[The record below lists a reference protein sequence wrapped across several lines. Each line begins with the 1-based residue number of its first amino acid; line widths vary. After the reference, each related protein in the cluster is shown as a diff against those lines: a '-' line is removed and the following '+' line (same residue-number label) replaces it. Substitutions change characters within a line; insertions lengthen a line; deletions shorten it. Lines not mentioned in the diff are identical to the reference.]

1 MTVLTYWQMM
11 SLKPYRATAHWKR
24 IRLQVLNRDAWT
36 CAYCGDQATQVD
48 HVWPRSK
55 GGEDTLDNLV
65 AACERCNYAKRD
77 KTDMVFLA
85 QTSTPPDFVERISP
99 IRTNSDKNGQKAPTK
114 IKKELDSPF
123 SAFDSSGAIDNG

>member
-1 MTVLTYWQMM
+1 MA
-11 SLKPYRATAHWKR
+11 LKPYRATAHWKK

-36 CAYCGDQATQVD
+36 CAYCGDQANQVD

-77 KTDMVFLA
+77 RTDVDVLSKFSVFSKE
-85 QTSTPPDFVERISP
+85 TSTPPDLVERISP
-99 IRTNSDKNGQKAPTK
+99 IRTNSDKNGQKAQTK
-114 IKKELDSPF
+114 IKKEVDSPF
-123 SAFDSSGAIDNG
+123 SAFDSSRGLANG

>member
-1 MTVLTYWQMM
+1 MA
-11 SLKPYRATAHWKR
+11 LKPYRATAHWKR

-77 KTDMVFLA
+77 KTDAVFLGTA
-85 QTSTPPDFVERISP
+85 STPPDRDWE
-99 IRTNSDKNGQKAPTK
+99 TLEA
-114 IKKELDSPF
+114 
-123 SAFDSSGAIDNG
+123 

>member
-1 MTVLTYWQMM
+1 MA
-11 SLKPYRATAHWKR
+11 LKPYRATAHWKR

-36 CAYCGDQATQVD
+36 CAYCGDQAKQVD

-77 KTDMVFLA
+77 KTDAVFLGTA
-85 QTSTPPDFVERISP
+85 STPPDLVARISP
-99 IRTNSDKNGQKAPTK
+99 IRTNQDKNGQKAPTK

-123 SAFDSSGAIDNG
+123 SAFDSTGAIDNG

>member
-1 MTVLTYWQMM
+1 MA
-11 SLKPYRATAHWKR
+11 LKPYRATAHWKR

-36 CAYCGDQATQVD
+36 CAYCGDQAKQVD

-77 KTDMVFLA
+77 KTDIDVHSKHSVFSKE
-85 QTSTPPDFVERISP
+85 TSTPPDLVERISP
-99 IRTNSDKNGQKAPTK
+99 IRTNQDKNGQKAPTK

-123 SAFDSSGAIDNG
+123 SAFDSTGAIENG

>member
-1 MTVLTYWQMM
+1 
-11 SLKPYRATAHWKR
+11 
-24 IRLQVLNRDAWT
+24 
-36 CAYCGDQATQVD
+36 VD

-77 KTDMVFLA
+77 KTDIDVHSKHSVFSKE
-85 QTSTPPDFVERISP
+85 TSTPPDLVERISP
-99 IRTNSDKNGQKAPTK
+99 IRTNQDKNGQKAPTK

-123 SAFDSSGAIDNG
+123 SAFDSSGAIENG

>member
-1 MTVLTYWQMM
+1 MA
-11 SLKPYRATAHWKR
+11 LKPYRATAHWKR

-36 CAYCGDQATQVD
+36 CAYCGDQAKQVD

-77 KTDMVFLA
+77 KTDAVFLGTA
-85 QTSTPPDFVERISP
+85 STPPDLVERISP
-99 IRTNSDKNGQKAPTK
+99 IRTNQDKNGQKAPTK

-123 SAFDSSGAIDNG
+123 SAFDSSGAMENG

>member
-1 MTVLTYWQMM
+1 MA
-11 SLKPYRATAHWKR
+11 LKPYRATAHWKR

-36 CAYCGDQATQVD
+36 CAYCGDQAKQVD

-77 KTDMVFLA
+77 KTDAVFLGTA
-85 QTSTPPDFVERISP
+85 STPPDLVARISP
-99 IRTNSDKNGQKAPTK
+99 IRTNQDKNGQKAPTK
-114 IKKELDSPF
+114 IKKEIDSPF
-123 SAFDSSGAIDNG
+123 SAFERTGAIENG